1 MKQFILSLVL
11 IATLFVQSSFSQT
24 FSVQGVLR
32 DPNGKS
38 VSDGTYQVTFK
49 LYTVTSGGSPIWT
62 ETVPQV
68 TVTKGVF
75 SVELGT
81 VTSLSSLAFN
91 AQYYLGITVA
101 TGTELTPRMKI
112 TPSVSSLS
120 VQGFSNVVPSTGNVG
135 IGTLNPLNKLDV
147 NGNIKLNDLLMLTHG
162 EPPGIDAFGDAT
174 TGAWLRFNG
183 GDFVISNKNSD
194 MVYGYNGK
202 ANMSHWF
209 STNIG
214 GAVLQISGNASGDV
228 ILKNHYNSG
237 TAITLG
243 GDGTVGIE
251 GRITNPQHR
260 LDVDGNIKL
269 NDLLMLT
276 HGEPPGI
283 DASGDATRGAWLRFG
298 GGDFV
303 ISNKNSDM
311 VYGFNGKANMS
322 HWFCTNIGGAV
333 LQISGNASGDVL
345 LSNYYHSGTTI
356 NLGGNG
362 TIYGNFAVGSDRRL
376 KKDIVPINN
385 ALERIT
391 KLSGYTFN
399 WRDDVKDVDIPLGK
413 GHDYGFIAQEILDV
427 FPEMVSKSGAGYY
440 GVAYTKMIPV
450 LLEAIKEQQTTIESL
465 QKENADVKLANADLK
480 QRLERVEGIILSLG
494 LDSKNSSSTQV
505 GLNATVKSEK

>member
-228 ILKNHYNSG
+228 
-237 TAITLG
+237 
-243 GDGTVGIE
+243 
-251 GRITNPQHR
+251 
-260 LDVDGNIKL
+260 
-269 NDLLMLT
+269 
-276 HGEPPGI
+276 
-283 DASGDATRGAWLRFG
+283 
-298 GGDFV
+298 
-303 ISNKNSDM
+303 
-311 VYGFNGKANMS
+311 
-322 HWFCTNIGGAV
+322 
-333 LQISGNASGDVL
+333 L